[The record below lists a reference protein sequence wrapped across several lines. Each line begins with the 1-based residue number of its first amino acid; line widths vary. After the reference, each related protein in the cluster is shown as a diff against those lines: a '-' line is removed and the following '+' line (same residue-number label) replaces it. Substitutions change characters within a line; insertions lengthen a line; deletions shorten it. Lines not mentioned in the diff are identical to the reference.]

1 MYVQKELV
9 LKTICEKLIYKAYEE
24 ITRKD
29 KEQMNN
35 QNRALQEKVNYLEK
49 DIVNK
54 KLEFEEERKIY
65 E

>member
-1 MYVQKELV
+1 
-9 LKTICEKLIYKAYEE
+9 
-24 ITRKD
+24 
-29 KEQMNN
+29 MNN

>member
-1 MYVQKELV
+1 
-9 LKTICEKLIYKAYEE
+9 
-24 ITRKD
+24 
-29 KEQMNN
+29 MNN

-54 KLEFEEERKIY
+54 KSEFEEERKIY